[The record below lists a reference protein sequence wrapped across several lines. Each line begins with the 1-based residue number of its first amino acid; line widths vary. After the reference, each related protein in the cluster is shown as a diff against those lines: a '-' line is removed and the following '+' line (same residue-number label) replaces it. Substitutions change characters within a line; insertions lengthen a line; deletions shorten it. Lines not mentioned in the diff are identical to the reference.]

1 MLHPAP
7 EREAH
12 AWLSSTSAPLE
23 LLGLEAGLPLS
34 LHKLYRIGDL
44 LWRQREALET
54 ALFQRERSLLDLP
67 DTVVFYDL
75 TNVHYHGRLRGD
87 LQHGRSKQKRHDRP
101 LVTLGLTLNA
111 EGFPRRSE
119 ILPGTV
125 SESGTLAEAIRRL
138 ERLPLEDGA
147 RPTVVMDA
155 GLSTKQTIAWLPQRG
170 YASHA
175 HDGRRQR
182 GPGQAQRLLPA
193 RTPPPGAALVVVDP
207 SLHGAR
213 REFQRPPPHGALQRL
228 QVPAVHRARAYEP
241 GDLGFQRGA
250 ELLGAGFFLPAS
262 RDPSPAARN
271 CAWPSC
277 SLTSTN
283 SPLRLCQRLY
293 SAICRC
299 VCSTAAAGITRV
311 TVLPPTA
318 RVSDQLGPCPRAP
331 EAAQWQ
337 FALPHL
343 R

>member
-1 MLHPAP
+1 MLHPAS

-12 AWLSSTSAPLE
+12 AWLSSTSASLE

-34 LHKLYRIGDL
+34 LHKLYCIGDL

-54 ALFQRERSLLDLP
+54 ALFPRERSLLDLP

-75 TNVHYHGRLRGD
+75 TNVHYHARPRGD
-87 LQHGRSKQKRHDRP
+87 LQHGRSKQKRHDCS
-101 LVTLGLTLNA
+101 LVTLGLTLDA

-119 ILPGTV
+119 ILPGDV
-125 SESGTLAEAIRRL
+125 SEPGTLAEAIRRL
-138 ERLPLEDGA
+138 ERLPLEDGT

-182 GPGQAQRLLPA
+182 GPGQPQRLLARETAPTTARAMVVGAPQGQCSERALEGLGMAPGVPRRLPA
-193 RTPPPGAALVVVDP
+193 RTPPPGAALVAAVVVDP

-213 REFQRPPPHGALQRL
+213 RELQRPPPHGALESL
-228 QVPAVHRARAYEP
+228 QIPAVHRARAYEP

-262 RDPSPAARN
+262 RDPSPAACN
-271 CAWPSC
+271 CAWHSC

-283 SPLRLCQRLY
+283 SPLSLCRRLY
-293 SAICRC
+293 SAI
-299 VCSTAAAGITRV
+299 
-311 TVLPPTA
+311 
-318 RVSDQLGPCPRAP
+318 
-331 EAAQWQ
+331 
-337 FALPHL
+337 
-343 R
+343 